1 MVVTGVTTDVGV
13 VVVVLVELLVHTPA
27 LSLPPQATKPAAAT
41 DVMKSRRNVRMVIL
55 KQQKARI
62 G

>member
-1 MVVTGVTTDVGV
+1 V
-13 VVVVLVELLVHTPA
+13 VVVELLVLTPA

-62 G
+62 GQEISVYN